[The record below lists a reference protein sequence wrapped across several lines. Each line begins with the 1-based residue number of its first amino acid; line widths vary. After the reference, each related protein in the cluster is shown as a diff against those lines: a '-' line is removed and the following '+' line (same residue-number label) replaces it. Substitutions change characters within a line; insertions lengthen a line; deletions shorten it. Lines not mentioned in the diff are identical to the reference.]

1 MFTIYDGRKS
11 FYQWDVNQKIV
22 VDNLNCEI
30 HFKHVGSSNAIICKP
45 YKFEN
50 KIVVNVP
57 NILLQESGSIVF
69 WVFVNGEY
77 TMETGKFNVTSRQK
91 PADYVFTELEHLE
104 YRKLNER
111 IDAIEGGS
119 ISDETVERAIEAY
132 LDENPIEAGATEA
145 EAAQIEQNRKDIAE
159 LKESGG
165 TAGEDGATYTPHV
178 SAEGVI
184 SWTNDKGKENPD
196 PVNIKGV
203 KGDKGDDG
211 AKGEPGE
218 DGAKGEDGFSPVVNV
233 TPISGGHTV
242 EITDANGTKS
252 FNVMNGVNGSGGDG
266 SGDMIMSVYD
276 TNGNGVVD
284 NAEKFDGKTVDY
296 FATAN
301 HEHSEYAPVEH
312 THDEY
317 APAEHTHSEYLKEF
331 TETDPTVPTWAK
343 AASKPTY
350 TASEVGAAAA
360 VHTHTK
366 SQISDFPTS
375 MPASDVSAWAK
386 ATSKP
391 KYTASE
397 VGLGNVANVKQ
408 YSASNPPP
416 YPVTSV
422 NGKTG
427 NVVIESGLSYS
438 TTETLTGDTWID
450 GKPIYM
456 RTFTGNSGANKAS
469 VSIGNI
475 PNLDMVVDFRGS
487 VTVADYNLIEPI
499 PSYRATTNAL
509 WHGIYISSSN
519 HNVNVSSS
527 FSEGAFFRV
536 TVYYTKTT
544 D

>member
-1 MFTIYDGRKS
+1 MTFEIYDGRKS

-22 VDNLNCEI
+22 IDNADCEI

-77 TMETGKFNVTSRQK
+77 TREMGKFNVASRQK
-91 PADYVFTELEHLE
+91 PAEYVFTELEHLE

-165 TAGEDGATYTPHV
+165 TDGATFTPSV
-178 SAEGVI
+178 SADGVI
-184 SWTNDKGKENPD
+184 SWTNDKGKENPA
-196 PVNIKGV
+196 PVNIKGE
-203 KGDKGDDG
+203 KGAQGATGADG
-211 AKGEPGE
+211 AKG
-218 DGAKGEDGFSPVVNV
+218 DDGFSPVVEV

-242 EITDANGTKS
+242 EITDASGTKS

-266 SGDMIMSVYD
+266 SGDMLMSVYD

-296 FATAN
+296 FAKA
-301 HEHSEYAPVEH
+301 EH
-312 THDEY
+312 THEY
-317 APAEHTHSEYLKEF
+317 TETDPTVPAWAKAEKKPTYTAEEVGAAEKEHTHSEYLTEF
-331 TETDPTVPTWAK
+331 TESDPTVPEWAK
-343 AASKPTY
+343 AETKPEY
-350 TASEVGAAAA
+350 TPSE
-360 VHTHTK
+360 
-366 SQISDFPTS
+366 I
-375 MPASDVSAWAK
+375 
-386 ATSKP
+386 
-391 KYTASE
+391 
-397 VGLGNVANVKQ
+397 GLGNVDNVKQ

-422 NGKTG
+422 NGQTG
-427 NVVIESGLSYS
+427 DVVVESG
-438 TTETLTGDTWID
+438 G
-450 GKPIYM
+450 
-456 RTFTGNSGANKAS
+456 
-469 VSIGNI
+469 
-475 PNLDMVVDFRGS
+475 
-487 VTVADYNLIEPI
+487 
-499 PSYRATTNAL
+499 
-509 WHGIYISSSN
+509 SSN
-519 HNVNVSSS
+519 ITYGTDDLTAGT
-527 FSEGAFFRV
+527 SELADGE
-536 TVYYTKTT
+536 VYLVYE
-544 D
+544 